1 VVETDRESNRGKAK
15 VGKMVEKQHE
25 ASKKAE
31 AEMPEPVK
39 VSLLCA
45 CASYS
50 LRPRLVPFVDVSTLK
65 SS

>member
-1 VVETDRESNRGKAK
+1 
-15 VGKMVEKQHE
+15 MVEKQHE

-50 LRPRLVPFVDVSTLK
+50 LRPRLVSFADVSTL
-65 SS
+65 